1 MPVQYPA
8 SDTDLQGPGLGC
20 RRNVISARR
29 AWHGVWVPLLPAV
42 GARAPVALA
51 ASKGAPLVLKAVAVA
66 AAWLAAAAQVCPR
79 PACALP
85 PPAEGEVRFEPT
97 ERERDVPARFRLEAH
112 VFSYRQEYLPT
123 ASRSIYISRIE
134 FPSPV
139 ETPHAANNTVHCE
152 YFQPREPGKHPGVV
166 VLHILGGDF
175 ELARTFSRHL
185 AQNGAAALF
194 LIMPYYGPRRP
205 ADAAVRMISDDPR
218 QTVAGMTQAVLD
230 IRRAAAWL
238 AAREEIDPEQL
249 GIFGISLGGITAS
262 LAAAAEPRFAKV
274 CPMLA
279 GGDIAQISWDHP
291 RLSRVREKW
300 LAEGGTKETFFK
312 LLAEVDPVTYAD
324 RVRGRKI
331 LMLNATRDEII
342 PRACT
347 EALWRAL
354 GEPELVW
361 YDAGHISASRYLF
374 DGMARVAKFFQP
386 EGK

>member
-1 MPVQYPA
+1 MPDQYCA
-8 SDTDLQGPGLGC
+8 VDLRHSTLVRC
-20 RRNVISARR
+20 RRAPARSR
-29 AWHGVWVPLLPAV
+29 V
-42 GARAPVALA
+42 
-51 ASKGAPLVLKAVAVA
+51 
-66 AAWLAAAAQVCPR
+66 AWLAAAWFAALACFLP
-79 PACALP
+79 PSLCALP
-85 PPAEGEVRFEPT
+85 PPENGQVRFQPT
-97 ERERDVPARFRLEAH
+97 EKEQDVPERFRLKPH
-112 VFSYRQEYLPT
+112 VFSYEQQFMPT
-123 ASRSIYISRIE
+123 ASRSMYISQVT

-139 ETPHAANNTVHCE
+139 ETPYPCNNTVHCE
-152 YFQPREPGKHPGVV
+152 YFQPRVGSGHPGVV

-185 AQNGAAALF
+185 AQHGVGALF

-205 ADAAVRMISDDPR
+205 ADANVRMISDDPR

-238 AAREEIDPEQL
+238 AARDEIDGAQL

-262 LAAAAEPRFAKV
+262 LAAAAEPRFTKV

-291 RLSRVREKW
+291 RLTHIREKW
-300 LAEGGTKETFFK
+300 LAEGGTRETFFS

-331 LMLNATRDEII
+331 LMLNATQDEII
-342 PRACT
+342 PRSCT

-361 YDAGHISASRYLF
+361 YEAGHISASRYLF

-386 EGK
+386 EQPESTLANQPAQP

>member
-1 MPVQYPA
+1 MLVQYHTANFPRTTA
-8 SDTDLQGPGLGC
+8 D
-20 RRNVISARR
+20 
-29 AWHGVWVPLLPAV
+29 VPRSSCFRCQ
-42 GARAPVALA
+42 RAPAHGRLGLFTAACSAALA
-51 ASKGAPLVLKAVAVA
+51 CFLPTSL
-66 AAWLAAAAQVCPR
+66 
-79 PACALP
+79 CALP
-85 PPAEGEVRFEPT
+85 PPESGQVRFQPT
-97 ERERDVPARFRLEAH
+97 EKEQDVPKRFRLEPH
-112 VFSYRQEYLPT
+112 IFSFEQRFVPT
-123 ASRSIYISRIE
+123 ASRTMYISE
-134 FPSPV
+134 VTFPSPV
-139 ETPHAANNTVHCE
+139 ETPYACNNTVHCE
-152 YFQPREPGKHPGVV
+152 YFQPRAGGGHPGVV

-185 AQNGAAALF
+185 AQHGVGALF

-205 ADAAVRMISDDPR
+205 PEANVRMISDDPR

-238 AAREEIDPEQL
+238 AAREEIDAEQL

-262 LAAAAEPRFAKV
+262 LAAAAEPRFTKV

-291 RLSRVREKW
+291 QLTRVRDKW
-300 LAEGGTKETFFK
+300 LAEGGTRETFFS

-331 LMLNATRDEII
+331 LMLNATHDEII
-342 PRACT
+342 PRSCT

-354 GEPELVW
+354 GKPELVW
-361 YDAGHISASRYLF
+361 YEAGHISASRYLF

-386 EGK
+386 EQAASTLPGQPAGP

>member
-1 MPVQYPA
+1 MP
-8 SDTDLQGPGLGC
+8 LQCALAGSPGTSMIFQHRGL
-20 RRNVISARR
+20 R
-29 AWHGVWVPLLPAV
+29 PLL
-42 GARAPVALA
+42 RL
-51 ASKGAPLVLKAVAVA
+51 
-66 AAWLAAAAQVCPR
+66 AWLAAAS
-79 PACALP
+79 PAILALLLAVPGYGLP
-85 PPAEGEVRFEPT
+85 PPEGGEVRFQPT
-97 ERERDVPARFRLEAH
+97 EHERDVPERFRLEPH
-112 VFSYRQEYLPT
+112 VFSYEQRYVPT
-123 ASRSIYISRIE
+123 ASRSIYISE
-134 FPSPV
+134 VTFPSPV
-139 ETPHAANNTVHCE
+139 ETPYPTNNTVHCE
-152 YFQPREPGKHPGVV
+152 YFQPRDGSGHPGVV

-185 AQNGAAALF
+185 AQNGVGALF

-205 ADAAVRMISDDPR
+205 PDANVRMISDDPR

-249 GIFGISLGGITAS
+249 GVFGISLGGITAS
-262 LAAAAEPRFAKV
+262 LAAAAEPRFTKV

-300 LAEGGTKETFFK
+300 LAEGGTRESFFQ
-312 LLAEVDPVTYAD
+312 LLAQVDPVTYAD

-331 LMLNATRDEII
+331 LMLNATQDEII
-342 PRACT
+342 PRSCT

-361 YDAGHISASRYLF
+361 YEAGHISASRYLF

-386 EGK
+386 DAR